1 MSVEDA
7 LDVLHVTGQSD
18 EGGGYLQL
26 RDNKQ
31 LRDEA
36 RRLILEGIC
45 EDNAFD
51 LLRRADAMGQQEAK
65 KVIVE
70 RLLRPGCCP
79 DLSGRVGD
87 EVWCQGEGGWW
98 SKDQE
103 IVMLRAV
110 LSQINS
116 SRAEEAARRVMD
128 A

>member
-1 MSVEDA
+1 M
-7 LDVLHVTGQSD
+7 
-18 EGGGYLQL
+18 QL

-36 RRLILEGIC
+36 RRLIHEGIC
-45 EDNAFD
+45 EENAFD

-79 DLSGRVGD
+79 DPSGQGGSK
-87 EVWCQGEGGWW
+87 VWCQGEGGWW

-103 IVMLRAV
+103 IHMCHEALRAI
-110 LSQINS
+110 LWHINS
-116 SRAEEAARRVMD
+116 IQAEQARWR
-128 A
+128 